1 MNLTCDLCGNTL
13 TEINENQA
21 ICNHCGLEYGPDRL
35 QELRGAMPPVD
46 PVPPQPPKPH
56 IDPVPPA
63 PPKPP
68 VNPQPTPPVNPQP
81 KQQEK
86 SGCGVWF
93 WIIVAILD
101 LVVGTHGI
109 VAVFCLIIAWLVS
122 RSSKKK

>member
-21 ICNHCGLEYGPDRL
+21 ICNHCGLEYGPERL
-35 QELRGAMPPVD
+35 QEMRQAIPPVD
-46 PVPPQPPKPH
+46 PVPPQPPKPP
-56 IDPVPPA
+56 ITPQQ
-63 PPKPP
+63 KPP
-68 VNPQPTPPVNPQP
+68 VNPQPKPPADAK
-81 KQQEK
+81 KQEN

-101 LVVGTHGI
+101 LVIGTHGI
-109 VAVFCLIIAWLVS
+109 VAVFCFIIAWLVS